1 MIYYRR
7 KESRRKPSFALLFQ
21 GGLTIVAQRQTGY
34 MTVDEWRELE
44 RARPDAKYEYIDG
57 QVYLMSGGSLAH
69 SRISNNTIR
78 ALEDALGSKP
88 CYVYNSDASVRLSET
103 RYTYPDASVSCDPH
117 DHPTTE
123 QLQVQTPRVIV
134 EVLSDSTEGKD
145 RIRKANLYHACPS
158 IPEYMLVATRYQ
170 AVEVQRRVGN
180 EWTLHLYG
188 PGDDVDLASIG
199 VCFTVATLYRGTNV
213 PEVLNSKNSQH
224 LEDV

>member
-7 KESRRKPSFALLFQ
+7 KESRRKLSLVLLFQ
-21 GGLTIVAQRQTGY
+21 GGLTMVAQRQPRY

-103 RYTYPDASVSCDPH
+103 RYTYPDASVSCDPG
-117 DHPTTE
+117 DQPTTE
-123 QLQVQTPRVIV
+123 QMQIQAPRVVV
-134 EVLSDSTEGKD
+134 EVLSDSTEGRD
-145 RIRKANLYHACPS
+145 RMRKANFYHACPT
-158 IPEYMLVATRYQ
+158 IQEYVLIATRYQ
-170 AVEVQRRVGN
+170 AAEVQRRSEDG
-180 EWTLHLYG
+180 WTLHLFG
-188 PGDDVDLASIG
+188 PGDEIEFVSIG
-199 VCFTVATLYRGTNV
+199 VRFPLAVLYRGTTV
-213 PEVLNSKNSQH
+213 PEMLNDQD
-224 LEDV
+224 EPQV

>member
-1 MIYYRR
+1 M
-7 KESRRKPSFALLFQ
+7 
-21 GGLTIVAQRQTGY
+21 VAEREPQP
-34 MTVDEWRELE
+34 MTVNEWRELE
-44 RARPDAKYEYIDG
+44 RSHPNTKHEYVDG

-69 SRISNNTIR
+69 SRISSNVIR
-78 ALEDALGSKP
+78 ALEDALENTL

-103 RYTYPDASVSCDPH
+103 RYTYPDASVSCDPY

-158 IPEYMLVATRYQ
+158 IQEYILVATRYQ

-199 VCFTVATLYRGTNV
+199 ARFTVATLYRGTNV

-224 LEDV
+224 IEDE

>member
-1 MIYYRR
+1 MVTEREPR
-7 KESRRKPSFALLFQ
+7 S
-21 GGLTIVAQRQTGY
+21 LTIN
-34 MTVDEWRELE
+34 EWRELE
-44 RARPDAKYEYIDG
+44 RSHPNTKYEYIDG

-69 SRISNNTIR
+69 SRISSNVIR
-78 ALEDALGSKP
+78 ALEDALENTS

-158 IPEYMLVATRYQ
+158 IQEYMLVATRYQ